1 MPNILKI
8 ILPIV
13 GALIVALVVR
23 ALYVAASTP
32 KPPAAVVYDR
42 VPVAAANLPQ
52 GLLLHA
58 SDLKWAKVPHGQAPP
73 DALVV
78 TQSDASELK
87 GALLRKS
94 VSEGALLRTSD
105 VIPADAADFLAAA
118 LSPGMRAISVAID
131 EVSGNAG
138 LIQPGDYVDVLLTQQ
153 LGSRDVPVPPERA
166 IESETIARR
175 VRVLAVGS
183 MLQRGKTAGAGE
195 PASHAR
201 TITLEVS
208 PHTAQVVAVA
218 KHLGMLSLSL
228 RSFATTDHQAQ
239 NEDSELDSGAHPVW
253 AGDVSRAFRTS
264 PLNGAAG
271 KAAQNE
277 PRPVV
282 IYRGSKLDQDASP
295 VGSGM
300 PGLPPLPTASPS
312 ENPATVGGEAT
323 THSKR

>member
-8 ILPIV
+8 ALPIV

-23 ALYVAASTP
+23 TLYVAASTP

-58 SDLKWAKVPHGQAPP
+58 SDLRWEKVPHGQAPP
-73 DALVV
+73 DTLVV

-94 VSEGALLRTSD
+94 VSEGALLHTSD

-118 LSPGMRAISVAID
+118 LNPGMRAISVAID

-153 LGSRDVPVPPERA
+153 LGTRDVPISPERA
-166 IESETIARR
+166 IESETIAQR

-183 MLQRGKTAGAGE
+183 TLQRGKAAGTGE

-218 KHLGMLSLSL
+218 THLGALSLSL
-228 RSFATTDHQAQ
+228 RSFATTGHQAQ
-239 NEDSELDSGAHPVW
+239 SADSELDSSAHPVW

-264 PLNGAAG
+264 APSGAAW
-271 KAAQNE
+271 KSAQDE

-282 IYRGSKLDQDASP
+282 IYRGSKLDQDESRAA
-295 VGSGM
+295 SGM
-300 PGLPPLPTASPS
+300 PGLPPLPSVPPT
-312 ENPATVGGEAT
+312 ENPATVAGDAAT
-323 THSKR
+323 QSKR